1 MILEFLDKLFL
12 EKQSKNQTL
21 TPVTEKNEKTSDPKI
36 PLCLS
41 EKKESSEKQQN
52 ETASRREGD
61 MSAEAELAFFLDKYL
76 YDRFPNRQRYS
87 SIERI
92 KNRREQLNGTDVRF
106 SMKDGRVFNVDEKA
120 QLYYLNKNLPTFAF
134 EIQFLRY
141 GAPTTGW
148 PCNER
153 LQTDYYM
160 LIWPFAD
167 RDTPAGI
174 SWENFTKADCLMI
187 SKKNLLS
194 FLEGKGLAVDRM
206 LADADK
212 IRRERRTG
220 RILIEGLSGIYYFAS
235 YPQHYEEAP
244 INIVVAKSY
253 LQHMAVRRYVVTP
266 TKLEVV

>member
-1 MILEFLDKLFL
+1 MTLEFLKKLFEGWL
-12 EKQSKNQTL
+12 DSYRCT
-21 TPVTEKNEKTSDPKI
+21 TESSHVTSDKRSQRSSQ
-36 PLCLS
+36 CLS
-41 EKKESSEKQQN
+41 EKEELLQN
-52 ETASRREGD
+52 EQRIPVSRREGD

-76 YDRFPNRQRYS
+76 YDRFPKRQRYS

-92 KNRREQLNGTDVRF
+92 RNRREQLNGTDVRF
-106 SMKDGRVFNVDEKA
+106 IMKDGRVFNVDEKA

-134 EIQFLRY
+134 EIQFLRH
-141 GAPTTGW
+141 GTPTTGW
-148 PCNER
+148 LCNER

-174 SWENFTKADCLMI
+174 SWEDFTKADCLMI

-206 LADADK
+206 LSDADK
-212 IRRERRTG
+212 IRREHRTG
-220 RILIEGLSGIYYFAS
+220 KIRIEGLSGIYYFAS
-235 YPQHYEEAP
+235 YPRYYEEAP

-253 LQHMAVRRYVVTP
+253 LQHIAIRRYVVTP
-266 TKLEVV
+266 TKIEVE